1 MTIYLAF
8 LNLHFDDLQFEPSL
22 LNVLTLLFYV
32 RDFLNNDFHN
42 FFFS

>member
-32 RDFLNNDFHN
+32 RDF
-42 FFFS
+42 